1 MVEWMD
7 SWAKRIFLV
16 TPVRRMRGIAPGR
29 MVILMGTFLAAVNGV
44 WGAENQA
51 TEGSKPGAVQ
61 VIQPE
66 VQPREV
72 SEAAIDD
79 ESFEIGVFAGVI
91 NIDNFGSEPLYGVKA
106 SYHATEDFFLQ
117 INYAVS
123 EAGNTSFEDLSGDNI
138 RLLTDSE
145 RDYTYYNALI
155 GYNIF
160 PGEVFMTSSLTFNSA
175 FYLAAGAGNT
185 EFGGEDNFTTTLG
198 TGFRIVLRDWLTW
211 HVDFRD
217 HIFKSDIINENETTH
232 NLELS
237 TGLSLFF

>member
-1 MVEWMD
+1 MAGWMD
-7 SWAKRIFLV
+7 SRAKRFLLG
-16 TPVRRMRGIAPGR
+16 TRVRHMPGIAVSR
-29 MVILMGTFLAAVNGV
+29 LLLIMGTFLAAAAGA
-44 WGAENQA
+44 WGAENQTA
-51 TEGSKPGAVQ
+51 EGVKPGAVQ

-117 INYAVS
+117 INYAIS
-123 EAGNTSFEDLSGDNI
+123 KAGNTSFEDLSGDNI

-145 RDYTYYNALI
+145 RDYTYYNALV

-211 HVDFRD
+211 HIDFRD

>member
-1 MVEWMD
+1 MAGWMD
-7 SWAKRIFLV
+7 SRSKRFFLGTRIRHMYGIV
-16 TPVRRMRGIAPGR
+16 VRRLLFILGIFTTVSA
-29 MVILMGTFLAAVNGV
+29 GV
-44 WGAENQA
+44 WGGENPP
-51 TEGSKPGAVQ
+51 EDGGKPGAVQ

-79 ESFEIGVFAGVI
+79 ESFEIGIFAGVI

-123 EAGNTSFEDLSGDNI
+123 KAGNTSFEDLSGDNI

-145 RDYTYYNALI
+145 RDYTYYNALV

-175 FYLAAGAGNT
+175 FYLAAGVGNT

-211 HVDFRD
+211 HIDFRD

-237 TGLSLFF
+237 TGFSLFF